1 MAANVNDHK
10 KVLQDIVDLIG
21 KQCQCA
27 VQISPEST
35 QWLNELD
42 SQKKK
47 LDEDFMVLVVGRF
60 DAGKSSLINALIG
73 EQLLP
78 TGMLPETGVLSEIRY
93 GEEKRF
99 TLYPKPGKWEGG
111 DEPFDLNPPT
121 LSEIAK
127 YCSIDNTAMINK
139 EADTSNIK
147 FEKLVI
153 TWPFEILKSGVTI
166 VDTVGLDDP
175 YGNDYITK
183 EYFPKADAVIYLMN
197 GTTPYTMGDQDLL
210 DELNAKGKNSIIY
223 VFTYYDVVVDNN
235 HGMPEKLELYRNTM
249 RAHCREHSNLGDESV
264 HFVDS
269 KTGLKAQSAND
280 ENKLV
285 ESGIAGLEQYLNRY
299 LVVNK
304 GRVQVDGITG
314 FLRNNLKQMVESAKT
329 QDATSMLS
337 SQELEMRIK
346 HAKDQL
352 AITENNARTTKRS
365 FRMLMESNL
374 PTIDLKIEQFYEQL
388 PEKVNLDQFTPQV
401 KLPEGF
407 GNFNL
412 INAARK
418 SKALTKECA
427 EAIGAEVKRQNNNW
441 TKEELFPF
449 INEHVKHCAQD
460 IQLQIEKISKDLD
473 KIDVILEGGVN
484 PTALDTAA
492 NIASRA
498 LALIGGV
505 LAGDPG
511 LALGGLVGGT
521 GNLLRTLGFEF
532 LGAFTMGV
540 VAGILSAPVSAP
552 LVFIAM
558 IGGALVGILTDGNA
572 GKVKRAKKEAVK
584 KYRERYRKKN
594 EAKINADN
602 VKNNIHKWI
611 SAVCD
616 TMDAALDQDVEEK
629 RKLIEATIRNA
640 QGSLE
645 EKKKNSELR
654 AEAVKELQDID
665 KTLVE
670 IRKSYELKV

>member
-21 KQCQCA
+21 KQRQCA

-35 QWLNELD
+35 QWLSELD
-42 SQKKK
+42 AQKKK
-47 LDEDFMVLVVGRF
+47 MDEDFMVLIVGTF
-60 DAGKSSLINALIG
+60 NAGKSSLINALIG

-78 TGMLPETGVLSEIRY
+78 TGMLPETGVLSEIHY
-93 GEEKRF
+93 GEEKRL

-127 YCSIDNTAMINK
+127 YCSIDNAAMINK
-139 EADTSNIK
+139 EPDSSNVK

-153 TWPFEILKSGVTI
+153 TWPLEMLKSGVTV
-166 VDTVGLDDP
+166 VDTVGLNDP

-197 GTTPYTMGDQDLL
+197 GTTPYTMDDQDLL
-210 DELNAKGKNSIIY
+210 DELNAKGLNNIIC
-223 VFTYYDVVVDNN
+223 VCTYYDVVAANN
-235 HGMPEKLELYRNTM
+235 HGMPEKLELYRNTI
-249 RAHCREHSNLGDESV
+249 RAHCSDHSVLGDESV

-269 KTGLKAQSAND
+269 LTGLKARRAND

-285 ESGIAGLEQYLNRY
+285 ESGIAGLERYLNRY

-304 GRVQVDGITG
+304 GRLQVDGITG
-314 FLRNNLKQMVESAKT
+314 FLRNNLKKVIESSKT

-337 SQELEMRIK
+337 SQDLEMRIK
-346 HAKDQL
+346 HAKEQL

-407 GNFNL
+407 ENLNL
-412 INAARK
+412 IQAARK

-427 EAIGAEVKRQNNNW
+427 AAIGAEVKKQNNNW

-449 INEHVKHCAQD
+449 INEHVKRCAQD
-460 IQLQIEKISKDLD
+460 IQLQVEKISKDLEEV
-473 KIDVILEGGVN
+473 DVILDGGVN

-492 NIASRA
+492 SVASRA
-498 LALIGGV
+498 LALIGGMLV
-505 LAGDPG
+505 GDPG
-511 LALGGLVGGT
+511 LMLGGLYGGA

-532 LGAFTMGV
+532 LGAITMGV

-558 IGGALVGILTDGNA
+558 IGGALVGIIADGSA
-572 GKVKRAKKEAVK
+572 GKIKRAKKEAVK
-584 KYRERYRKKN
+584 KYRERYRKNN
-594 EAKINADN
+594 EAKVNADT

-611 SAVCD
+611 SSVCD
-616 TMDAALDQDVEEK
+616 AMDAALDQDVDEK
-629 RKLIEATIRNA
+629 RKLIETTIRNA

-645 EKKKNSELR
+645 EKKRNSALR
-654 AEAVKELQDID
+654 AEAVKELQAID

-670 IRKSYELKV
+670 IRKSYELTV